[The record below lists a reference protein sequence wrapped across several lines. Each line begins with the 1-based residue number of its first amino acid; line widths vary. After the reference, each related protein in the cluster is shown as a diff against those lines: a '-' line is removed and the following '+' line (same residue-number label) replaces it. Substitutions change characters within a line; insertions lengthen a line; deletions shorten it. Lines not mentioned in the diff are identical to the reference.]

1 MDLNLNLV
9 RSLVTVLSF
18 ALFVGIMVWTY
29 ARANRG
35 RFDEAA
41 RLPFEEPA
49 ASDADTSRGERA

>member
-1 MDLNLNLV
+1 MDLNLL

-18 ALFVGIMVWTY
+18 AIFIGIMAWTY

-49 ASDADTSRGERA
+49 AAQSGTARGERA